1 LAFPG
6 RAGAGDDKTSRFA
19 GKDSWNAAQRRE
31 ANHAPEDGNLP
42 YGDLQATAWL
52 AGLISPALT
61 GAMQDISRLGSRG
74 VVMALV
80 AITTLGLLL
89 RKRWQDAV
97 FLLLAYGGGELTVT
111 CLKAY
116 FQRPRPAASLTL
128 VHGYSFPSG
137 HAFNIM
143 LICGFA
149 TYLLWPVCR
158 GPWTRGLTLAVSLS
172 LVVLVGFSRISL
184 RAHWL
189 DDVLA
194 GYAVGLAW
202 LLISKRLTA
211 AISPPREPARPG
223 P

>member
-1 LAFPG
+1 M
-6 RAGAGDDKTSRFA
+6 
-19 GKDSWNAAQRRE
+19 
-31 ANHAPEDGNLP
+31 P

-61 GAMQDISRLGSRG
+61 GVMQDISRLGSRG
-74 VVMALV
+74 VVLALV
-80 AITTLGLLL
+80 AIIALGLLL

-97 FLLLAYGGGELTVT
+97 LLLLAYGGGELTVSF
-111 CLKAY
+111 LKSY
-116 FQRPRPAASLTL
+116 FQRPRPAAPLVL

-143 LICGFA
+143 LVCGFA
-149 TYLLWPVCR
+149 IYLLWPVCR
-158 GPWTRGLTLAVSLS
+158 GARARGLVLAVSLS
-172 LVVLVGFSRISL
+172 LIVLVGFSRIYL

-194 GYAVGLAW
+194 GYAIGLAW
-202 LLISKRLTA
+202 LLISKGVTSAVFPARA
-211 AISPPREPARPG
+211 PARPG